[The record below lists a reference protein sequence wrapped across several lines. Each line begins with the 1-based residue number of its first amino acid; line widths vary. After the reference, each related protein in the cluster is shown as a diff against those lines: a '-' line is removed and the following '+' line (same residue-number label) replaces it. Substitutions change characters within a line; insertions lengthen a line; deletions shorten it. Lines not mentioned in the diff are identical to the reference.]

1 MEPYLAAMD
10 IPGVVVDEMDKQVE
24 EVDSCTKEAVP
35 SFLAILEV
43 EVDLKGSTRAEEDTL
58 AAAAS

>member
-35 SFLAILEV
+35 SFLAILEA